1 MGAGLMPGRTTTGIC
16 VAASEPAGTSSVP
29 VAFCPDSAVAV
40 PTGSDDCSWADAE
53 IGRTQDKVAIAT
65 QSERGMKPPGR
76 QHNPSGKARQELRTL
91 LGCEIDCEESTLAI
105 P

>member
-1 MGAGLMPGRTTTGIC
+1 MPADDYDGNLRSRVGASRHVERAGRLW
-16 VAASEPAGTSSVP
+16 
-29 VAFCPDSAVAV
+29 PDSAVAV
-40 PTGSDDCSWADAE
+40 PTVNDDCSWADAE

-76 QHNPSGKARQELRTL
+76 QHNPSGMARQESTTL
-91 LGCEIDCEESTLAI
+91 LVCDIDCEESTLAI

>member
-1 MGAGLMPGRTTTGIC
+1 MPRTTTTGIC

-29 VAFCPDSAVAV
+29 VAFWLDSAVAV
-40 PTGSDDCSWADAE
+40 PTVNDDCSWADTE

-76 QHNPSGKARQELRTL
+76 QHNPSGMARQESTTL
-91 LGCEIDCEESTLAI
+91 LVCDRSGERRGGKECRS
-105 P
+105 